1 MENYDD
7 FLERKLNDIQFEDA
21 FDLDELQELQDVMSN
36 SLQIASVMVM
46 PDGPFVTKPSNF
58 CSLYRDYVGKTK
70 EEAKQCWHLDKGSS
84 AGQEGYTAS
93 KSFSGLMDAKVSLL
107 VGKRHMASWVFG
119 QVRLEEEQLNQGD
132 IKEKADCFELSEEEF
147 LDAYWQIPAIP
158 RERFENI
165 AKLFF
170 IVSQQV
176 SEQAYQR
183 CVQKIDKEYRELLNE
198 EMEHQKERAEYANSI
213 DELTGLN
220 NRNYFEK
227 QIERLDFLGVTP
239 VAVVVGDVNYLKI
252 TNDIFGHRHG
262 DYLLSTIARIMR
274 QESFD
279 DYIICRCGGDEYNV
293 IMPNAKRSDAEWYC
307 NRVRIELAKCFDL
320 CVMPSIAF
328 GVGKKS
334 HKHESIK
341 AALEQA
347 DARMYRQKN
356 AMKEAEKMQNNM
368 QNVLLG
374 RGFLTKEYEQTS
386 ISMARRFGTYLG
398 MPEVDIKKLTRMV
411 RIQDY
416 GMLPLSKE
424 VFAKRFEMKKMS
436 IEAQREVMKHPIL
449 SSKIAQL
456 DIGYATVADLVAQH
470 EEHWD
475 SNGYPN
481 QIGGEDIPLLA
492 RLSKIVGDYNLYLS
506 EPPLGLGKNQQEAI
520 QMLKEQAGT
529 VFDPNYTEKFIEFIG
544 QDKGEGQS

>member
-1 MENYDD
+1 MESYED
-7 FLERKLNDIQFEDA
+7 FLERKLKDIQFEDA
-21 FDLDELQELQDVMSN
+21 FDLEELQELQDVMSN
-36 SLQIASVMVM
+36 SLQIASVMTTK
-46 PDGPFVTKPSNF
+46 DGTFITEPSNF
-58 CSLYRDYVGKTK
+58 CSLCQDYIRKTEVKLKECRHLNEVIGGKY
-70 EEAKQCWHLDKGSS
+70 
-84 AGQEGYTAS
+84 EGYTVS
-93 KSFSGLMDAKVSLL
+93 KCLYTGLVYAGVSLV
-107 VGKRHMASWVFG
+107 VGERHVANWMFG
-119 QVRLEEEQLNQGD
+119 QVRQEQEQYDRAEIETKAEQLG
-132 IKEKADCFELSEEEF
+132 IPKGEYLEAF
-147 LDAYWQIPAIP
+147 LQAPAVSKK
-158 RERFENI
+158 RFENI
-165 AKLFF
+165 AKLFYK
-170 IVSQQV
+170 VSQQI

-183 CVQKIDKEYRELLNE
+183 CLRKIDKEYRELLNE

-239 VAVVVGDVNYLKI
+239 VAVIVGDVNYLKI

-262 DYLLSTIARIMR
+262 DNLLSTIAEIMR

-293 IMPNAKRSDAEWYC
+293 IMPNAKRADAEWFC
-307 NRVRIELAKCFDL
+307 NRVRIELSKCFDL

-341 AALEQA
+341 AAIEQA
-347 DARMYRQKN
+347 DARMYRQKTS
-356 AMKEAEKMQNNM
+356 MKEAEKMQNNM
-368 QNVLLG
+368 QRVLLG
-374 RGFLTKEYEQTS
+374 RGFLTNEYEQVS
-386 ISMARRFGTYLG
+386 ISMARRFGTYLEL
-398 MPEVDIKKLTRMV
+398 PETDIKKLTRIV

-416 GMLPLSKE
+416 GMLPLSRE
-424 VFAKRFEMKKMS
+424 VFARRFEMKKLS
-436 IEAQREVMKHPIL
+436 IEARREIMKHPIL

-456 DIGYATVADLVAQH
+456 DLGYATVADLVAQH

-492 RLSKIVGDYNLYLS
+492 RLSKIIGDYNLFMAN
-506 EPPLGLGKNQQEAI
+506 PPLGIEKSQEEAL
-520 QMLKEQAGT
+520 QMLQEQAGT
-529 VFDPNYTEKFIEFIG
+529 VYDPNYIEKFVAFIG
-544 QDKGEGQS
+544 QDHVE